1 MNDGAGK
8 MDGTGKMNSANAPAM
23 RHRQTIRVYFE
34 DTDAAGIVY
43 YANYLKFAE
52 RARTDWMRALGIP
65 HSQMI
70 KRDGLTLVVRRCLVD
85 YLKPAHLDD
94 ELVVETELVKLGG
107 ASIDLAQRVLRGGEV
122 LADMKVLVVC
132 VGKDG
137 KAARIPDYL
146 REALPPVNHVGA

>member
-1 MNDGAGK
+1 MRWLMNEMAGK
-8 MDGTGKMNSANAPAM
+8 AAPGGEPAM
-23 RHRQTIRVYFE
+23 THRQTIRVYFE

-70 KRDGLTLVVRRCLVD
+70 KRDGLTLVVRRCLID

-94 ELVVETELVKLGG
+94 ELTVETELVKLGG
-107 ASIDLAQRVLRGGEV
+107 ASIDLAQRVWRGSEM

-132 VGKDG
+132 VGRDG

-146 REALPPVNHVGA
+146 RGVLPRINHVGA